1 MSDATP
7 ARLFNK
13 VLIANRG
20 EIACRIIRTCRRLG
34 ISTVAVYSAAD
45 TEALHVTLA
54 DEAWYL
60 GPAPATDSYLR
71 PDLLLNIAKASGAE
85 AIHPGYGFLSEN
97 ANFAQ
102 ACAEQGV
109 VFIGPPAA
117 AISAMGSKSAAKHLM
132 TAAGVPVVPGF
143 HEDEQD
149 PIHLR
154 QAAERCG
161 FPLLLKAVAGGGG
174 KGMRLVQQLSEFD
187 EALAAAKRE
196 AKAAFG
202 DDAMLLERYLPEAR
216 HIEVQVFCD
225 QFGQGMYLADRDCSL
240 QRRQQKV
247 LEEAPAP
254 NLAPHIAAAMGEA
267 AVRAALAI
275 DYCGAGTVEFLYL
288 DDGQFFFMEMN
299 TRLQVEHPVTE
310 LVTGL
315 DLVDWQLQIAAG
327 LPLPLSQ
334 EQVQIHGHAIEARIY
349 AEDPAQ
355 QFLPASGS
363 LHYLHEPPL
372 HEPLIFNPVEGNQDP
387 VIRLDTGVRQG
398 DSIGIYYDPLIA
410 KLIVWAPTREGALHH
425 LARALAQYRIGGVR
439 TNIGFLSRLVATP
452 ALHKPELHTRFI
464 AEHESELFAPAPL
477 SRSQQLALVGV
488 FLLLSESAAQADT
501 SPFAGNQGWWLNM
514 PTLRQFELVL
524 DAQRY
529 PLMINPHPDP
539 QQSNTWQVQLE
550 DTQHQL
556 SARLSEDRLDAIVDQ
571 VPLRCYVARHKHELW
586 LFYQGQRFDIQLY
599 QPHFD
604 SNIQATADSLTAP
617 MPGVISQLKVALG
630 DTVVAGQTLLIMEAM
645 KMEHAI
651 RAPTAG
657 KVAEL
662 YYAQGCQVAAGCELL
677 RLEAKP

>member
-1 MSDATP
+1 MPETP
-7 ARLFNK
+7 LVDNTRPVTRLFNK

-45 TEALHVTLA
+45 AKAAHVAAA

-71 PDLLLNIAKASGAE
+71 QDLLLEVARASGAE

-97 ANFAQ
+97 ADFASV
-102 ACAEQGV
+102 CAEQGI

-117 AISAMGSKSAAKHLM
+117 AISAMGSKSAAKSLM
-132 TAAGVPVVPGF
+132 SAAGVPVVPGY
-143 HEDEQD
+143 HKPEQH
-149 PIHLR
+149 PQLLR

-174 KGMRLVQQLSEFD
+174 KGMRLVQQLAEFD
-187 EALAAAKRE
+187 EALTAAKRE
-196 AKAAFG
+196 ARAAFG
-202 DDAMLLERYLPEAR
+202 DDAMLLERYLPQAR

-225 QFGQGMYLADRDCSL
+225 SLGQGIYLAERDCSL

-247 LEEAPAP
+247 IEEAPAP
-254 NLAPHIAAAMGEA
+254 DLPPEMGIALGEA

-310 LVTGL
+310 LITGL
-315 DLVDWQLQIAAG
+315 DLVDWQLRIAAG
-327 LPLPLSQ
+327 HPLPLSQ
-334 EQVQIHGHAIEARIY
+334 AQVTTRGHAIEARVY
-349 AEDPAQ
+349 SEDPGQ
-355 QFLPASGS
+355 QFLPAAGS
-363 LHYLHEPPL
+363 LHYLHEPQTGSSSNDTA
-372 HEPLIFNPVEGNQDP
+372 HK

-398 DSIGIYYDPLIA
+398 DNIGIHYDPLIA

-425 LARALAQYRIGGVR
+425 LARALAEYRIGGVR
-439 TNIGFLSRLVATP
+439 TNVGFLTRLVALP
-452 ALHKPELHTRFI
+452 ALHNAELHTRFI
-464 AEHESELFAPAPL
+464 AEHEAELFAPSSL
-477 SRSQQLALVGV
+477 SRSQQLTLAAA
-488 FLLLSESAAQADT
+488 FLLLNEPDPDS

-514 PTLRQFELVL
+514 PALRQFELVQ
-524 DAQRY
+524 DGNTYRMTVS
-529 PLMINPHPDP
+529 PS
-539 QQSNTWQVQLE
+539 QSGVGEPTAWRVEFE
-550 DTQHQL
+550 DTQHCITATL
-556 SARLSEDRLDAIVDQ
+556 TGDRLDAVLDQ
-571 VPLRCYVARHKHELW
+571 LPLRCHLARFEDQLW
-586 LFYQGQRFDIQLY
+586 LFYQGERFDMQLY
-599 QPHFD
+599 RAHFT
-604 SNIQATADSLTAP
+604 SRAHSAADSLKAP
-617 MPGVISQLKVALG
+617 MSGVICQLDVAEG

-657 KVAEL
+657 TVAEL
-662 YYAQGCQVAAGCELL
+662 YYRQGSQVAEGCELL
-677 RLEAKP
+677 RLEAE

>member
-45 TEALHVTLA
+45 TDALHVTLA

-71 PDLLLNIAKASGAE
+71 PDLLLNIAKTSGAE

-97 ANFAQ
+97 ADFAQ
-102 ACAEQGV
+102 ACAEQGI

-117 AISAMGSKSAAKHLM
+117 AISAMGSKSAAKNLM

-149 PIHLR
+149 PTLLR

-202 DDAMLLERYLPEAR
+202 DNAMLLERYLPQAR

-225 QFGQGMYLADRDCSL
+225 QFGQGIYLADRDCSV

-254 NLAPHIAAAMGEA
+254 NLAPHIAVAMGEA

-327 LPLPLSQ
+327 LPLPLRQ
-334 EQVQIHGHAIEARIY
+334 DQVRIHGHAIEARIY
-349 AEDPAQ
+349 AEDPTQ
-355 QFLPASGS
+355 QFLPASGN
-363 LHYLHEPPL
+363 LHYLHEPPTSTAG
-372 HEPLIFNPVEGNQDP
+372 EGDQDS

-452 ALHKPELHTRFI
+452 ALHQAELHTRFI
-464 AEHESELFAPAPL
+464 AEHEAELFAPAPL

-488 FLLLSESAAQADT
+488 FLLLSESAAQADS

-514 PTLRQFELVL
+514 PTRRQFELVL

-529 PLMINPHPDP
+529 LLMISAHPDS
-539 QQSNTWQVQLE
+539 QQTHTWQVQLE
-550 DTQHQL
+550 DTQHLL
-556 SARLSEDRLDAIVDQ
+556 STRLSEDRLDAIVDQ
-571 VPLRCYVARHKHELW
+571 VPLRCYVARYEHELW
-586 LFYQGQRFDIQLY
+586 LFYQGQRFDIQLH
-599 QPHFD
+599 QPHFE
-604 SNIQATADSLTAP
+604 SNIQAAADSLTAP
-617 MPGVISQLKVALG
+617 MPGMISQLKVAVG
-630 DTVVAGQTLLIMEAM
+630 DKVAAGQTLLIMEAM

-651 RAPTAG
+651 RAPSAG
-657 KVAEL
+657 TVAEL

-677 RLEAKP
+677 RLETEP